1 MSGDLGNSYNI
12 DIWGLL
18 IALGMVAV
26 AAIISELM
34 HMCIGKTLMWSS
46 CRALVQLCDT
56 GFIIGYVIRSNSV
69 WMVFAL
75 MAVMLVAAVQIVMSR
90 ARGIPKGLAGPI
102 FLSLVITML
111 LMLALGATPWES
123 ARPSIVSSIRLGLL
137 PTTASLASSGIVTI
151 PGMMAGQVIAG
162 GDPLNAAKYQFV
174 VLDAIAALTLLADG
188 LIMVMIYRTCFTADD
203 QYRPPEAR

>member
-34 HMCIGKTLMWSS
+34 HMGIGKTLMWSS
-46 CRALVQLCDT
+46 CRALVQLCAM

-188 LIMVMIYRTCFTADD
+188 LITVMIYRTCFTADD

>member
-46 CRALVQLCDT
+46 CRALVQLCAT

-123 ARPSIVSSIRLGLL
+123 ACPSIVSSIRLGLL

>member
-1 MSGDLGNSYNI
+1 M
-12 DIWGLL
+12 
-18 IALGMVAV
+18 
-26 AAIISELM
+26 
-34 HMCIGKTLMWSS
+34 
-46 CRALVQLCDT
+46 
-56 GFIIGYVIRSNSV
+56 
-69 WMVFAL
+69 
-75 MAVMLVAAVQIVMSR
+75 
-90 ARGIPKGLAGPI
+90 
-102 FLSLVITML
+102 
-111 LMLALGATPWES
+111 MLALGATPWES

-188 LIMVMIYRTCFTADD
+188 LIMVMIYRPCFTADD

>member
-46 CRALVQLCDT
+46 CRALVQLCAT

-102 FLSLVITML
+102 FLSLVITIL

>member
-1 MSGDLGNSYNI
+1 MVRAQLVVPLTGMLLGNTVTALAV
-12 DIWGLL
+12 GL
-18 IALGMVAV
+18 
-26 AAIISELM
+26 
-34 HMCIGKTLMWSS
+34 
-46 CRALVQLCDT
+46 
-56 GFIIGYVIRSNSV
+56 
-69 WMVFAL
+69 
-75 MAVMLVAAVQIVMSR
+75 SR
-90 ARGIPKGLAGPI
+90 FYESMEERRDE
-102 FLSLVITML
+102 VDM
-111 LMLALGATPWES
+111 MLALGATPWES